1 MFLLLVLEDM
11 ETNSNKGKKEFE
23 NWRNLNMG
31 YEINRQRNTPVLAK
45 LTQKVSTHPITTSG
59 KHDSKLK
66 RPFTLIIT
74 VSYSPISG
82 QAYNLIN
89 GGTQTTRVRRIPI
102 PIHLTSTL
110 KQLLLQ
116 YQRAQQQLTVTGEK

>member
-1 MFLLLVLEDM
+1 
-11 ETNSNKGKKEFE
+11 
-23 NWRNLNMG
+23 MG
-31 YEINRQRNTPVLAK
+31 YQINRQRNTPVLAK
-45 LTQKVSTHPITTSG
+45 LTQKVSTPITPSG

-74 VSYSPISG
+74 VSYSYSPISG

-102 PIHLTSTL
+102 PIHLTSTS

>member
-1 MFLLLVLEDM
+1 M
-11 ETNSNKGKKEFE
+11 ETSNNKGKKEFE
-23 NWRNLNMG
+23 NGRVFFINMG

-45 LTQKVSTHPITTSG
+45 LTQKVSTPITPSG

-102 PIHLTSTL
+102 HLTSTS

>member
-1 MFLLLVLEDM
+1 M
-11 ETNSNKGKKEFE
+11 ETNSNKAKKEFE
-23 NWRNLNMG
+23 NWRNHNMG

-45 LTQKVSTHPITTSG
+45 LTQKVSTPITPRG

-74 VSYSPISG
+74 VS
-82 QAYNLIN
+82 YNLIN

-102 PIHLTSTL
+102 PIHLTSTS